1 MTASLHQFLHLR
13 LTQSSVSSGGTGL
26 PEEVWKSEGWN
37 FPGGMLKD
45 SGVRSQETFAKIL
58 FLPANE
64 CCLFLMNA
72 SVSGEAAVSQSPWKV
87 LCAFG
92 GKERQPCRQGTTAE
106 LCTGGGTISADF
118 LSPHTSISN

>member
-37 FPGGMLKD
+37 FPGGMLKG

-87 LCAFG
+87 LCLL
-92 GKERQPCRQGTTAE
+92 Q
-106 LCTGGGTISADF
+106 GGTSDCYKSRCKGQEGLGRVF
-118 LSPHTSISN
+118 LNTLVQTQRG